1 MSIETYAKY
10 WAENYKEDLTHN
22 IMPFWLKNG
31 LDKEHGGIYTCVARN
46 GQLIDTT
53 KSVWFQGRFAF
64 ICSYAYNNIEKNP
77 EWLDA
82 AKLTLDFI
90 EKHCFDTDGRMYFE
104 VAADGT
110 PLRKR
115 RYVFSESF
123 AAIAMSEYALAT
135 GNKEYAQK
143 ALDLFK
149 RMRHFLNTPGILE
162 PKYLPTVQAQGHSI
176 TMIMV
181 NVASS
186 IKKVISD
193 PELDAQIEEY
203 IYALK
208 NYFMHSESKALLEMV
223 GPKGEFIDTMNG
235 RTINPGHCIETS
247 WFLFDVARNM
257 NNNKELIDMALT
269 ILDWS
274 WEWGWDKQYGGIIN
288 FKDCKNLPPQ
298 DYSQDM
304 KFWWPQTEA
313 IIANLYAYKLTK
325 DEKYLKRHKQI
336 SDWTYAHFP
345 DSEFGEWYGYLHRDG
360 TVAQPA
366 KGNLFKGPFHIPR
379 MMIKGYTLCK
389 EILAGE

>member
-1 MSIETYAKY
+1 MLAENYAKY
-10 WAENYKEDLTHN
+10 WGEVYREDFTRN

-31 LDKEHGGIYTCVARN
+31 LDRENGGIYTCVGRD
-46 GQLIDTT
+46 GQLIDST

-64 ICSYAYNNIEKNP
+64 ICSFAYNNIEKNP
-77 EWLDA
+77 EWLEA

-90 EKHCFDTDGRMYFE
+90 EKYCFDTDGRMYFE

-135 GNKEYAQK
+135 GNQEYAKK

-149 RMRHFLNTPGILE
+149 RMRSFLNTPGVLE
-162 PKYLPTVQAQGHSI
+162 PKYLSSVQVQGHSI

-181 NVASS
+181 NVASCL
-186 IKKVISD
+186 KKVIDD
-193 PELDAQIEEY
+193 PELDAQIQESV
-203 IYALK
+203 YALK
-208 NYFMHSESKALLEMV
+208 NYFMHPEFKALLEMV
-223 GPKGEFIDTMNG
+223 GPKGEFIDTTNG

-247 WFLFDVARNM
+247 WFLFDVARTM
-257 NNNKELIDMALT
+257 DNNKELIDMALT
-269 ILDWS
+269 ILDWG
-274 WEWGWDKQYGGIIN
+274 WDWGWDEQYGGIIN

-345 DSEFGEWYGYLHRDG
+345 DYEYGEWYGYLHRDG

-379 MMIKGYTLCK
+379 MMIKGYTLCH